1 MASKSVKR
9 MSVTKSPEIL
19 ASETLLAVVMS
30 DTVQEAATKLG
41 ISRQMV
47 HERIN
52 RYELKDKIKNLKDEA
67 MVELHLGTNKAA
79 RKMVQLIDSENENI
93 AKAASAEVLDRVG
106 LTKADTGN
114 GNTINNFGQMLLQ
127 QKDRY
132 SD

>member
-1 MASKSVKR
+1 MANKPVKR
-9 MSVTKSPEIL
+9 MTVTKSPEIL

-67 MVELHLGTNKAA
+67 MIELHLGTNRAA
-79 RKMVQLIDSENENI
+79 RKMVQLIDSENESI

-114 GNTINNFGQMLLQ
+114 SNTINNFGQMLLQ

-132 SD
+132 ND